1 MNEFVPRLAW
11 SEFVY
16 DLQKLLRQNEIN
28 TPLYIVGGSVR
39 DAYRRAEIT
48 DIDIAVNG
56 DALKI
61 ARQVADWLDADIY
74 IMDRERGVARVFI
87 NTVDGALLID
97 FARFRGPTLEDD
109 LRDRDFTINA
119 MAADLGGDLTRLI
132 DPLGGLR
139 DLRGKVLRICAE
151 GAIAADPIRA
161 LRAVRQ
167 STQLGLRIHPDS
179 LVAIRPG
186 AEGLALSSRER
197 VRDEFFKL
205 LGLEKASRGLR
216 VLQHLGLLCK
226 IIPDFQ
232 PFITGLVPAQQ
243 GNDTQSN
250 MFTVVERMTAILT
263 SIGERRTDNTAAAF
277 DLGMLVVQLD
287 RFRPQ
292 LRQHI
297 NRSYGNARNHQQL
310 LVLAALLKNPSSS
323 AASDGQ
329 ARKPRQIARTVSR
342 SLRLSLDEEK
352 RLISMLGST
361 PDLRGRRPWS
371 DLELHRFWFR
381 LGENG
386 IDALLLAVAGEM
398 AKHGAKLDQSA
409 WLRIVENVTISLDTY
424 YNHRERVVNPDLFLK
439 GNDVMDLLAIDEGPV
454 VGKLL
459 MALREAQV
467 LGDVTSIDAARGF
480 VKRRYAEL
488 R

>member
-1 MNEFVPRLAW
+1 M
-11 SEFVY
+11 
-16 DLQKLLRQNEIN
+16 
-28 TPLYIVGGSVR
+28 
-39 DAYRRAEIT
+39 
-48 DIDIAVNG
+48 
-56 DALKI
+56 
-61 ARQVADWLDADIY
+61 
-74 IMDRERGVARVFI
+74 
-87 NTVDGALLID
+87 
-97 FARFRGPTLEDD
+97 
-109 LRDRDFTINA
+109 
-119 MAADLGGDLTRLI
+119 
-132 DPLGGLR
+132 
-139 DLRGKVLRICAE
+139 AE

-179 LVAIRPG
+179 LAAIRPG

-197 VRDEFFKL
+197 IRDEFFKL

-232 PFITGLVPAQQ
+232 HFITSLLPAQPE
-243 GNDTQSN
+243 NDTQSN

-263 SIGERRTDNTAAAF
+263 SISERRTDNTAAAF

-297 NRSYGNARNHQQL
+297 NRNYGNTRNHQQL
-310 LVLAALLKNPSSS
+310 LVLAALLQKPGTS

-329 ARKPRQIARTVSR
+329 VQNPRHIARTVSK

-352 RLISMLGST
+352 RLIAMLGST
-361 PDLRGRRPWS
+361 LDLMVRRPWS

-398 AKHGAKLDQSA
+398 AKHGAKLDQSF
-409 WLRIVENVTISLDTY
+409 WLRMVENVTISLDTY
-424 YNHRERVVNPDLFLK
+424 FNHRERVVDPALFLK
-439 GNDVMDLLAIDEGPV
+439 GNDVMHLLAIDEGPV

-467 LGDVTSIDAARGF
+467 LGDVTSIEEARGF
-480 VKRRYAEL
+480 VKRRYVEL

>member
-1 MNEFVPRLAW
+1 MNEFAPRLAW

-16 DLQKLLRQNEIN
+16 DLQKLLRQNEIK

-39 DAYRRAEIT
+39 DAYLRAEIT

-74 IMDRERGVARVFI
+74 IMDRERGVARVF
-87 NTVDGALLID
+87 VKSDDGTFLLD
-97 FARFRGPTLEDD
+97 FARFRGPTLQDD

-132 DPLGGLR
+132 DPLGGLP
-139 DLRGKVLRICAE
+139 DLRGKVLRICGE

-179 LVAIRPG
+179 LAKIRPG

-197 VRDEFFKL
+197 IRDEFFKL
-205 LGLEKASRGLR
+205 LDLEKASRGLR

-232 PFITGLVPAQQ
+232 PFLSSLEPAQQ
-243 GNDTQSN
+243 RNDTQSN

-263 SIGERRTDNTAAAF
+263 SISERRTDNTAAAF
-277 DLGMLVVQLD
+277 DLGMLVAQLD

-297 NRSYGNARNHQQL
+297 SRRYGNARNHQQL
-310 LVLAALLKNPSSS
+310 LVLAALLQNPRAS

-329 ARKPRQIARTVSR
+329 VQNPRHIARTVSK
-342 SLRLSLDEEK
+342 SLRLSLEEEK
-352 RLISMLGST
+352 RLIAMLGGT
-361 PDLRGRRPWS
+361 PDLTGQRPWS
-371 DLELHRFWFR
+371 DLESHRFWFR
-381 LGENG
+381 LGESG
-386 IDALLLAVAGEM
+386 IDALLLAVAGEL
-398 AKHGAKLDQSA
+398 AKHGAKLDQGS
-409 WLRIVENVTISLDTY
+409 WLRIVENVTIALDSY
-424 YNHRERVVNPDLFLK
+424 FNHRERVVDPALFLK
-439 GNDVMDLLAIDEGPV
+439 GNDVMHLLAIDEGPA

-467 LGDVTSIDAARGF
+467 LGDVTSIEEARGF
-480 VKRRYAEL
+480 VKRRYVEL